1 MNGAPGNYQSII
13 QLKHFMEELE
23 QGIRFAN
30 REIINKRIQ
39 GIDKA
44 KILNFSVVVGRLR
57 ARYLE
62 AAFKLSADEDT
73 APPDHSEIEE
83 LRNKRLM
90 YEEARDAFEA
100 LRYAIERGYL
110 DIEPAEDDKAGK
122 KSDT

>member
-1 MNGAPGNYQSII
+1 MNGAPGKYQSII

-62 AAFKLSADEDT
+62 AAFKLSADEEGR
-73 APPDHSEIEE
+73 PPDNSEIEE

-100 LRYAIERGYL
+100 LRYAIERGYI
-110 DIEPAEDDKAGK
+110 DIESTESVKAK
-122 KSDT
+122 E

>member
-1 MNGAPGNYQSII
+1 MNDNPDNYQSII

-39 GIDKA
+39 GIDKN

-62 AAFKLSADEDT
+62 AAFKLSAEEE
-73 APPDHSEIEE
+73 AIPPDPSEIEE
-83 LRNKRLM
+83 LRNKRMM

-110 DIEPAEDDKAGK
+110 DIEPVEDDTAAK
-122 KSDT
+122 